1 MDVDETRDHDFW
13 RARVERARQQ
23 ALIAGDPDLVRIYI
37 ELVTT
42 YGTLAG
48 NAKAAPNAIGTG
60 ARHPSL
66 SRAAATFGVGAALP
80 NAQDA
85 RRPLRW

>member
-23 ALIAGDPDLVRIYI
+23 ALIAGDPDLVRIYT

-48 NAKAAPNAIGTG
+48 NAKLHRTPSARALGT
-60 ARHPSL
+60 P
-66 SRAAATFGVGAALP
+66 V
-80 NAQDA
+80 
-85 RRPLRW
+85 